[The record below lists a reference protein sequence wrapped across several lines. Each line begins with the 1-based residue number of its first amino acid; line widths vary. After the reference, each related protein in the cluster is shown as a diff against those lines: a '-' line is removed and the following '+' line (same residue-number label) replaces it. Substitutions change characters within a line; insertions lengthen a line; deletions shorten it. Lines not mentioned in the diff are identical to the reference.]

1 MTTQFSF
8 QARLIIGEQLI
19 PIATEVTTGASNAE
33 GGVQNGFLFT
43 IDYQPGDAPI
53 VIDLGSII
61 GFIEDK
67 LGAGAGSLSRNPNL
81 PLLEQ
86 AFPGSITG
94 PGSFTSA
101 STLAIVVR
109 GFTFNSATDKTLF
122 SISVDVG
129 SSDPSSGLIPL
140 PSEFASWLQIQNL
153 AISFTATSGNG

>member
-8 QARLIIGEQLI
+8 QARLIIGDQLI

-67 LGAGAGSLSRNPNL
+67 LGAGAGSLSRNSNL
-81 PLLEQ
+81 PLLEH
-86 AFPGSITG
+86 AFPSITG
-94 PGSFTSA
+94 PGSFTYA
-101 STLAIVVR
+101 STLAIAVR
-109 GFTFNSATDKTLF
+109 AFTINTSTDKKLF

-129 SSDPSSGLIPL
+129 SSDPSTGLIPL